1 MEEQRVIFSQAT
13 RDRFAFVVAVCAL
26 LVQWSSATIA
36 AEQHTDNPVAATR
49 SDEATQNQRLLQL
62 GPGDTVSIQVY
73 GQPDMSTTV
82 SVADDGTVTVPIIG
96 DVPVRGLSPF
106 EAATRI
112 ENALVDGKILIKPQV
127 TVTLTV
133 SKSQRVSVLGEV
145 GNPGRYPVESNTTIL
160 DLLALAGGTK
170 DTGAGTVFLLH
181 PAPDG
186 TITRTEIHLADLFA
200 NKNSTPA
207 QTLQGGD
214 SIYVPKAAQFYIFG
228 EVNAPSMYRI
238 ESGMTI
244 LQAIARAGGVTLR
257 GSRNR
262 FEVRR
267 KDANGIEHEVKAKL
281 TDLVQPD
288 DIIRVKESIF

>member
-1 MEEQRVIFSQAT
+1 MFAT
-13 RDRFAFVVAVCAL
+13 L
-26 LVQWSSATIA
+26 LVVGGVPKAIA
-36 AEQHTDNPVAATR
+36 AGQSAA
-49 SDEATQNQRLLQL
+49 EAAAAPQGQRLQQL

-73 GQPDMSTTV
+73 GQPDMSATV
-82 SVADDGTVTVPIIG
+82 TVADDGTVTVPIIG
-96 DVPVRGLSPF
+96 DIPVKGLSPF
-106 EAATRI
+106 EAAARI
-112 ENALVDGKILIKPQV
+112 EKALVDGKILINPQV

-145 GNPGRYPVESNTTIL
+145 GTPGRYPVESNTTIL
-160 DLLALAGGTK
+160 DLIALAGGTK
-170 DTGAGTVFLLH
+170 DSGANTVYLLH
-181 PAPDG
+181 PLPDG
-186 TITRTEIHLADLFA
+186 TTTRTEIHLSDLFA
-200 NKNSTPA
+200 NKNQAPA
-207 QTLQGGD
+207 QVLQGGD
-214 SIYVPKAAQFYIFG
+214 SIYVPKAPQFYIFG
-228 EVNAPSMYRI
+228 EVTAPSMYRI

-267 KDANGIEHEVKAKL
+267 KDANGVEHAVKAKL